1 LRVQVNDVHKW
12 GNHQGVAQCQRQ
24 AVTHRQIIQCRRA
37 IPVRV
42 LVPA

>member
-24 AVTHRQIIQCRRA
+24 AVTHR
-37 IPVRV
+37 
-42 LVPA
+42 